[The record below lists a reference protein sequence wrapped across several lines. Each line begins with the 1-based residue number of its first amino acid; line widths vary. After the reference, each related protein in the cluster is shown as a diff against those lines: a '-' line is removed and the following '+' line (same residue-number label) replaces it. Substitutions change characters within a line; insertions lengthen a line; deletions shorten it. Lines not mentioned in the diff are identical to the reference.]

1 MSFRGRPAD
10 EEFPFTETLAA
21 AAGGA
26 TGADM
31 GPCPIRRCGRGL
43 AALSGS
49 EIAQT
54 PDFQDFAMQDYS
66 PSASVENAI
75 ALQKFGVGQPV
86 LRKEDDTLVRGK
98 GKYTDDFDLPGQ
110 AYAWFVRSSH
120 AHGIIKGIDTSAAKA
135 MPGVLGVW
143 TGADL
148 VSAGYGPYTCG
159 LPLKSRDG
167 TPLLQTNRTALMS
180 DKVRYVGDPAAFVVA
195 ETLAQARD
203 AAEAVVLDI
212 EPLPAVTEAAEAAK
226 PGAPQLYGH
235 IPNNV
240 ALDYH
245 YGDAAKVEAAFA
257 GAAHVTKLDITN
269 TRVAV
274 VAMEPR
280 AALAS
285 YDKTSERYTIQ
296 VPTQG
301 VAGNR
306 TNLAKNL
313 LRVANDKVHLLTA
326 NVGGSFGMKNINYPE
341 YICILHAAKSLGRPV
356 KWTDERSTSFL
367 SDSHGRAQQIH
378 AELALDAEGK
388 FLAVKVSG
396 YGNLGAYITGVA
408 PSPLSLNVGKNISS
422 VYRTPLLSV
431 DIKTVL
437 TNTTLMGAYRG
448 AGRPEANYFM
458 ERLIDRAA
466 DEMGINRLTLR
477 KRNFI
482 KPAQMPFAASS
493 GVTYDSGDFHGVFN
507 KALEISDHAGFA
519 KRKKESR
526 KRGKLRGIAV
536 GSYLEVTAPPGVELG
551 KIVFEDDGSV
561 KLITG
566 TLDYGQGHATPF
578 AQVMADQLGVP
589 FEAVKLE
596 QGDSDLVH
604 TGNGTGGSRSIT
616 ASGMAIVE
624 ASKLVIEKGK
634 KAAAHLMEAA
644 EGDIEFAKGR
654 FTIAG
659 TDRSI
664 DIMELARRLRE
675 GKMPDGVPSSLDVD
689 HTTKEV
695 PSTFP
700 NGCHVAE
707 VEIDPE
713 TGVMQIVRYTGV
725 NDFGTIV
732 NPMLVAGQLHG
743 GVAQGIGQALMEKV
757 SYDSSGQPI
766 TGSFMDYAMP
776 RAEDIPMMAV
786 GDHPVPAKSNPLGT
800 KGCGEAGCAGSLST
814 IVNAALDALSEFG
827 IAHIDMPLT
836 SERIWRAIQDAKAK
850 VA

>member
-1 MSFRGRPAD
+1 
-10 EEFPFTETLAA
+10 
-21 AAGGA
+21 
-26 TGADM
+26 
-31 GPCPIRRCGRGL
+31 
-43 AALSGS
+43 
-49 EIAQT
+49 
-54 PDFQDFAMQDYS
+54 MQDQTS
-66 PSASVENAI
+66 SSSRENAI
-75 ALQKFGVGQPV
+75 ALQKYGVGQPV
-86 LRKEDDTLVRGK
+86 RRKEDDTLVRGK
-98 GKYTDDFDLPGQ
+98 GKYTDDFNLPGQ
-110 AYAWFVRSSH
+110 AYAWIVRSSH
-120 AHGIIKGIDTSAAKA
+120 AHGIIRRIDTSAAKA

-143 TGADL
+143 SGADL
-148 VSAGYGPYTCG
+148 ASANYGPFTCG

-167 TPLLQTNRTALMS
+167 TPLLQTNRAALVT
-180 DKVRYVGDPAAFVVA
+180 DKVRYVGDPVAFVVA

-203 AAEAVVLDI
+203 AGEAIMIDI
-212 EPLPAVTEAAEAAK
+212 DPLPAVTDPEEAAK
-226 PGAPQLYGH
+226 PGAPQLYDH

-245 YGDAAKVEAAFA
+245 YGDAAKVEAVFA
-257 GAAHVTKLDITN
+257 SAAHVAKLDIVN

-280 AALAS
+280 AGLAS
-285 YDKTSERYTIQ
+285 YDKSSDRYTIH

-306 TNLAKNL
+306 TNLAKNIL
-313 LRVANDKVHLLTA
+313 KVPDEKVHLLTP

-341 YICILHAAKSLGRPV
+341 YVCILHAAKALGRPV

-367 SDSHGRAQQIH
+367 ADSHGRAQNIH
-378 AELALDAEGK
+378 CELALDSEGK
-388 FLAVKVSG
+388 FLALKISG

-408 PSPLSLNVGKNISS
+408 PIPLSLNVGKNIAS
-422 VYRTPLLSV
+422 VYRTPLMSV

-466 DEMGINRLTLR
+466 EEMGINRLTLR

-493 GVTYDSGDFHGVFN
+493 GVTYDSGDFQGVFN
-507 KALEISDHAGFA
+507 KALEISDHANFA

-526 KRGKLRGIAV
+526 KLGKLRGIAV

-551 KIVFEDDGSV
+551 KIVFENDGSV
-561 KLITG
+561 RLITG
-566 TLDYGQGHATPF
+566 TLDYGQGHASPF
-578 AQVMADQLGVP
+578 AQVLSAQLGVP
-589 FEAVKLE
+589 FESIKLE
-596 QGDSDLVH
+596 QGDSDVVH

-624 ASKLVIEKGK
+624 ASNRVIEKGK
-634 KAAAHLMEAA
+634 RAAAHLMEAA
-644 EGDIEFAKGR
+644 EADIEFSQGR

-664 DIMELARRLRE
+664 DIVELAQRLRQ

-689 HTTKEV
+689 HTTEAV

-707 VEIDPE
+707 VEIDPD
-713 TGVMQIVRYTGV
+713 TGIVQIVRYTGV
-725 NDFGTIV
+725 NDFGTII
-732 NPMLVAGQLHG
+732 NPLLVAGQMHG
-743 GVAQGIGQALMEKV
+743 GVAQGIGQALMECV
-757 SYDSSGQPI
+757 SYDASGQPI

-800 KGCGEAGCAGSLST
+800 KGCGEAGCAGSLSV
-814 IVNAALDALSEFG
+814 IVNAVVDALSEYG
-827 IAHIDMPLT
+827 ITHIDMPLT
-836 SERIWRAIQDAKAK
+836 PERVWRAIEDAKKKA
-850 VA
+850 A

>member
-1 MSFRGRPAD
+1 
-10 EEFPFTETLAA
+10 
-21 AAGGA
+21 
-26 TGADM
+26 
-31 GPCPIRRCGRGL
+31 
-43 AALSGS
+43 
-49 EIAQT
+49 
-54 PDFQDFAMQDYS
+54 MQDHTS
-66 PSASVENAI
+66 PGSLENAI
-75 ALQKFGVGQPV
+75 ALQKYGVGQPV
-86 LRKEDDTLVRGK
+86 RRKEDDTLVRGK
-98 GKYTDDFDLPGQ
+98 GKYTDDFQLPRQ
-110 AYAWFVRSSH
+110 TYAWIVRSSH
-120 AHGIIKGIDTSAAKA
+120 AHGVLRGIDASAAKA

-143 TGADL
+143 TGTDL
-148 VSAGYGPYTCG
+148 VAAGYGPFTCA

-167 TPLLQTNRTALMS
+167 TPLHQTNRTALMT
-180 DKVRYVGDPAAFVVA
+180 DKVRYVGDPVAFVVA
-195 ETLAQARD
+195 ETLVQARD
-203 AAEAVVLDI
+203 AAEAVEVDI
-212 EPLPAVTEAAEAAK
+212 DPLPSVTDPEEAAQ
-226 PGAPQLYGH
+226 PGAPQLYDH

-245 YGDAAKVEAAFA
+245 FGDTEKVETAFRN
-257 GAAHVTKLDITN
+257 AAHVTKLDILN

-285 YDKTSERYTIQ
+285 YDKASERFTIQ

-301 VAGNR
+301 VAANR
-306 TNLAKNL
+306 IGLAKNIL
-313 LRVANDKVHLLTA
+313 KVPNDKVHLLTA

-341 YICILHAAKSLGRPV
+341 YVCILHAAKALGRPV

-367 SDSHGRAQQIH
+367 SDSHGRAQKVH
-378 AELALDAEGK
+378 CELALDAEGT
-388 FLAVKVSG
+388 FLAVKISG

-408 PSPLSLNVGKNISS
+408 PQPLSLNIGKNLGS
-422 VYRTPLLSV
+422 VYRTPAMTV

-493 GVTYDSGDFHGVFN
+493 GVTYDSGDFQGVFD
-507 KALEISDHAGFA
+507 KALDISDHANFA
-519 KRKKESR
+519 RRRKESR

-536 GSYLEVTAPPGVELG
+536 GSYLEVTAPPNVELG

-561 KLITG
+561 KIITG

-578 AQVMADQLGVP
+578 AQVLATHLGVP
-589 FEAVKLE
+589 FERIKLE

-624 ASKLVIEKGK
+624 ASKLIVEKGK
-634 KAAAHLMEAA
+634 RAAAHLMEAA
-644 EGDIEFAKGR
+644 EGDIEFAGGR

-664 DIMELARRLRE
+664 DIMELAKRVRD
-675 GKMPDGVPSSLDVD
+675 GKMPEDVPSSLDVD
-689 HTTKEV
+689 HTSGPV

-707 VEIDPE
+707 VEIDPA
-713 TGVMQIVRYTGV
+713 TGVVEIVRYTGV
-725 NDFGTIV
+725 NDFGTVV

-743 GVAQGIGQALMEKV
+743 GVAQGIGQAFMECV
-757 SYDSSGQPI
+757 SYDANGQPI
-766 TGSFMDYAMP
+766 TGSFMDYALP
-776 RAEDIPMMAV
+776 RAEDIPLMQI

-814 IVNAALDALSEFG
+814 LTNAVLDALSELG
-827 IAHIDMPLT
+827 ITHIDMPLT
-836 SERIWRAIQDAKAK
+836 PERVWRAIRDAKAK

>member
-1 MSFRGRPAD
+1 M
-10 EEFPFTETLAA
+10 
-21 AAGGA
+21 
-26 TGADM
+26 
-31 GPCPIRRCGRGL
+31 
-43 AALSGS
+43 
-49 EIAQT
+49 
-54 PDFQDFAMQDYS
+54 QDFTSSNAQD
-66 PSASVENAI
+66 NAI

-86 LRKEDDTLVRGK
+86 RRKEDDTLVRGK
-98 GKYTDDFDLPGQ
+98 GKYTDDFSLPGQ
-110 AYAWFVRSSH
+110 VYAWIVRSSH
-120 AHGIIKGIDTSAAKA
+120 AHGIIRGIDTEAAKA

-148 VSAGYGPYTCG
+148 ASADYGPYTCG

-167 TPLLQTNRTALMS
+167 SPLLQTNRAALVS
-180 DKVRYVGDPAAFVVA
+180 DKVRFVGDPVAFVVA

-203 AAEAVVLDI
+203 AGEAVVLDI
-212 EPLPAVTEAAEAAK
+212 DPLPSVTSAEEAAK
-226 PGAPQLYGH
+226 PGAPQLYDH

-245 YGDAAKVEAAFA
+245 FGDAAKVEAAFA
-257 GAAHVTKLDITN
+257 EAAHVTRLDIVN

-285 YDKTSERYTIQ
+285 YDKASERYTIQ

-306 TNLAKNL
+306 AMLAKNL
-313 LRVANDKVHLLTA
+313 LKVPNEKVHLLTA

-341 YICILHAAKSLGRPV
+341 YICILHAAKALGRPV

-378 AELALDAEGK
+378 CELALDREGR

-408 PSPLSLNVGKNISS
+408 PIPLSMNIGKNLAS
-422 VYRTPLLSV
+422 VYRTPLMSI

-466 DEMGINRLTLR
+466 DEMGIDRLTLR

-493 GVTYDSGDFHGVFN
+493 GVTYDSGDFHGVFS

-526 KRGKLRGIAV
+526 KRGLLRGIAI

-561 KLITG
+561 RLITG

-578 AQVMADQLGVP
+578 AQVLCAELGVP
-589 FEAVKLE
+589 FESVKLE
-596 QGDSDLVH
+596 QGDSDIVH

-624 ASKLVIEKGK
+624 ASKLIIEKGK
-634 KAAAHLMEAA
+634 RAAAHLMEAS
-644 EGDIEFAKGR
+644 EGDIEFGHGR

-664 DIMELARRLRE
+664 DIIELARRLRE
-675 GKMPDGVPSSLDVD
+675 GKMPEGVPSSLDVD
-689 HTTKEV
+689 HTTEGV

-713 TGVMQIVRYTGV
+713 TGIVQIVRYTGV

-743 GVAQGIGQALMEKV
+743 GVAQGIGQALMECV
-757 SYDSSGQPI
+757 SYDLNGQPI

-776 RAEDIPMMAV
+776 RAGDIPLMAV

-814 IVNAALDALSEFG
+814 IVNAVIDALSEFG
-827 IAHIDMPLT
+827 IGHIDMPLT
-836 SERIWRAIQDAKAK
+836 PERVWRAIQDAKAK

>member
-1 MSFRGRPAD
+1 
-10 EEFPFTETLAA
+10 
-21 AAGGA
+21 
-26 TGADM
+26 
-31 GPCPIRRCGRGL
+31 
-43 AALSGS
+43 
-49 EIAQT
+49 
-54 PDFQDFAMQDYS
+54 
-66 PSASVENAI
+66 
-75 ALQKFGVGQPV
+75 
-86 LRKEDDTLVRGK
+86 
-98 GKYTDDFDLPGQ
+98 
-110 AYAWFVRSSH
+110 
-120 AHGIIKGIDTSAAKA
+120 
-135 MPGVLGVW
+135 
-143 TGADL
+143 
-148 VSAGYGPYTCG
+148 
-159 LPLKSRDG
+159 
-167 TPLLQTNRTALMS
+167 
-180 DKVRYVGDPAAFVVA
+180 
-195 ETLAQARD
+195 
-203 AAEAVVLDI
+203 
-212 EPLPAVTEAAEAAK
+212 
-226 PGAPQLYGH
+226 
-235 IPNNV
+235 V

-245 YGDAAKVEAAFA
+245 YGDAAKVDAAFA
-257 GAAHVTKLDITN
+257 AAAHVTKLDIVN

-280 AALAS
+280 CALAS
-285 YDKTSERYTIQ
+285 YDKASERYTIQ

-313 LRVANDKVHLLTA
+313 LKVPNEKVHLLTA

-341 YICILHAAKSLGRPV
+341 YICILHAAKTLGRPV

-378 AELALDAEGK
+378 CELALDAEGQ
-388 FLAVKVSG
+388 FLAVKVQG

-408 PSPLSLNVGKNISS
+408 PSPLSLNVGKNLAS
-422 VYRTPLLSV
+422 VYRTPLMTV

-493 GVTYDSGDFHGVFN
+493 GVTYDSGDFLGVFS
-507 KALEISDHAGFA
+507 KALEISDHANFV

-526 KRGKLRGIAV
+526 KQGKLRGIAV

-551 KIVFEDDGSV
+551 KIVFEDDGAV

-578 AQVMADQLGVP
+578 AQVMSEQLGVP
-589 FEAVKLE
+589 FEAIKLE
-596 QGDSDLVH
+596 QGDSDVVH

-664 DIMELARRLRE
+664 DIMELSRRLRE

-707 VEIDPE
+707 VEIDPD
-713 TGVMQIVRYTGV
+713 TGVVHIVRYTGV

-732 NPMLVAGQLHG
+732 NPMIVAGQMHG
-743 GVAQGIGQALMEKV
+743 GVAQGIGQALMEQV
-757 SYDSSGQPI
+757 SYDENGQPI
-766 TGSFMDYAMP
+766 TGSFMDYALP
-776 RAEDIPMMAV
+776 RAEDIPLMAV
-786 GDHPVPAKSNPLGT
+786 GDHPVLAKSNPLGT
-800 KGCGEAGCAGSLST
+800 KGCGEAGCAGSLCT
-814 IVNAALDALSEFG
+814 IVNAVVDALSELG
-827 IAHIDMPLT
+827 ITHIDMPLT
-836 SERIWRAIQDAKAK
+836 SERVWRAIQDAKAK
-850 VA
+850 KVA

>member
-1 MSFRGRPAD
+1 
-10 EEFPFTETLAA
+10 
-21 AAGGA
+21 
-26 TGADM
+26 
-31 GPCPIRRCGRGL
+31 
-43 AALSGS
+43 
-49 EIAQT
+49 
-54 PDFQDFAMQDYS
+54 MQDHTP
-66 PSASVENAI
+66 PSSLENAI

-86 LRKEDDTLVRGK
+86 RRKEDDTLVRGK
-98 GKYTDDFDLPGQ
+98 GKYTDDFNLRGQ
-110 AYAWFVRSSH
+110 AYAFIVRSSH
-120 AHGIIKGIDTSAAKA
+120 AHGIIRGIDTAAAKA

-143 TGADL
+143 TGTDFA
-148 VSAGYGPYTCG
+148 AANYGPFTCA

-167 TPLLQTNRTALMS
+167 TPLLQTNRIALMT
-180 DKVRYVGDPAAFVVA
+180 DKVRYVGDPVAFVVA
-195 ETLAQARD
+195 ETPAQARD
-203 AAEAVVLDI
+203 AAEAVAVDI
-212 EPLPAVTEAAEAAK
+212 DPLPAVTDPEQAAK
-226 PGAPQLYGH
+226 PGAPQLYDH

-245 YGDAAKVEAAFA
+245 YGDAAKVEAAFKS
-257 GAAHVTKLDITN
+257 AAHVTKLDIVN

-285 YDKTSERYTIQ
+285 YDRASERYTIQ

-301 VAGNR
+301 VAAN
-306 TNLAKNL
+306 TINLAKNIL
-313 LRVANDKVHLLTA
+313 KVSKEKVHLLTA

-341 YICILHAAKSLGRPV
+341 YVCILHAAKALGRPV

-367 SDSHGRAQQIH
+367 SDSHGRALKIH
-378 AELALDAEGK
+378 CELALDAEGK
-388 FLAVKVSG
+388 FLALKVSG
-396 YGNLGAYITGVA
+396 HGNLGAYITGVA
-408 PSPLSLNVGKNISS
+408 PQPLSLNIGKNIAS
-422 VYRTPLLSV
+422 VYRTPV
-431 DIKTVL
+431 MTIDIKTVL

-466 DEMGINRLTLR
+466 DELGINRLTLR

-482 KPAQMPFAASS
+482 KAAQMPFNASS
-493 GVTYDSGDFHGVFN
+493 GMVYDSGDFQGVFN
-507 KALEISDHAGFA
+507 KALEISDHANFA
-519 KRKKESR
+519 RRKKESR

-578 AQVMADQLGVP
+578 AQVLSAQLGVP
-589 FEAVKLE
+589 FESVKLV

-624 ASKLVIEKGK
+624 ASRLVIEKGRR
-634 KAAAHLMEAA
+634 AAAHLMEAA
-644 EGDIEFAKGR
+644 EGDIEFANGR

-664 DIMELARRLRE
+664 DIIELARRLRE
-675 GKMPDGVPSSLDVD
+675 GKMPEGVPSSLDVD
-689 HTTKEV
+689 HTTEAV

-713 TGVMQIVRYTGV
+713 TGIVQIVRYTGV

-743 GVAQGIGQALMEKV
+743 GVAQGIGQAFMECV
-757 SYDSSGQPI
+757 SYDENGQPI
-766 TGSFMDYAMP
+766 TGSFMDYALP
-776 RAEDIPMMAV
+776 RADDIPLMEV

-800 KGCGEAGCAGSLST
+800 KGCGEAGCAGSLAT
-814 IVNAALDALSEFG
+814 LVNAVLDALSDYG
-827 IAHIDMPLT
+827 IKHIDMPLT
-836 SERIWRAIQDAKAK
+836 PERVWRAIRDAKK

>member
-1 MSFRGRPAD
+1 MSFPGLERPTRNVCFGND
-10 EEFPFTETLAA
+10 SSSGKDGGK
-21 AAGGA
+21 GGA
-26 TGADM
+26 ATLHGIIPKQTLWPPKAWSI
-31 GPCPIRRCGRGL
+31 GVKAGKLQKNRPF
-43 AALSGS
+43 SGFS
-49 EIAQT
+49 
-54 PDFQDFAMQDYS
+54 MQDHTS
-66 PSASVENAI
+66 PSSLENAI
-75 ALQKFGVGQPV
+75 ALQKYGVGQPV
-86 LRKEDDTLVRGK
+86 HRKEDDTLVRGK
-98 GKYTDDFDLPGQ
+98 GKYTDDFQLPGQ
-110 AYAWFVRSSH
+110 AYAWIVRSSH
-120 AHGIIKGIDTSAAKA
+120 AHGVLRGIDTSTAKA

-143 TGADL
+143 TGTDL
-148 VSAGYGPYTCG
+148 VAAGYGPFTCA

-167 TPLLQTNRTALMS
+167 TPLHQTNRTALMT
-180 DKVRYVGDPAAFVVA
+180 DKVRYVGDPVAFVVA
-195 ETLAQARD
+195 ETLVQARD
-203 AAEAVVLDI
+203 AAEAVELDI
-212 EPLPAVTEAAEAAK
+212 DPLPAVTDPEEATQ
-226 PGAPQLYGH
+226 PGAPQLYDH

-245 YGDAAKVEAAFA
+245 FGDAEKVETAFKN
-257 GAAHVTKLDITN
+257 AAHVTKLDILN

-285 YDKTSERYTIQ
+285 YDKATERFTIQ

-301 VAGNR
+301 VAANR
-306 TNLAKNL
+306 VGLAKNIL
-313 LRVANDKVHLLTA
+313 KVPNDKVHLLTA

-341 YICILHAAKSLGRPV
+341 YVCILHAAKALGRPV

-367 SDSHGRAQQIH
+367 SDSHGRAQKVH
-378 AELALDAEGK
+378 CELALDVDGK
-388 FLAVKVSG
+388 FLAVKISG

-408 PSPLSLNVGKNISS
+408 PQPLSLNIGKNLGS
-422 VYRTPLLSV
+422 VYRTPAMTV

-493 GVTYDSGDFHGVFN
+493 GVTYDSGDFQGVFD
-507 KALEISDHAGFA
+507 KALDISDHANFA

-536 GSYLEVTAPPGVELG
+536 GSYLEVTAPPNVELG

-561 KLITG
+561 KIITG

-578 AQVMADQLGVP
+578 AQVLATHLGVP
-589 FEAVKLE
+589 FERIKLE

-624 ASKLVIEKGK
+624 ASKLIVEKGK
-634 KAAAHLMEAA
+634 RAAAHLMEAA
-644 EGDIEFAKGR
+644 EGDIEFSGGQ

-664 DIMELARRLRE
+664 DIMELAKRVR
-675 GKMPDGVPSSLDVD
+675 DGEMPSSTQCWSRVSCMAASRRASDRPSWNASA
-689 HTTKEV
+689 TTPTASRSPAHSWIMRCRAPK
-695 PSTFP
+695 TFP
-700 NGCHVAE
+700 
-707 VEIDPE
+707 
-713 TGVMQIVRYTGV
+713 
-725 NDFGTIV
+725 
-732 NPMLVAGQLHG
+732 
-743 GVAQGIGQALMEKV
+743 
-757 SYDSSGQPI
+757 
-766 TGSFMDYAMP
+766 
-776 RAEDIPMMAV
+776 
-786 GDHPVPAKSNPLGT
+786 
-800 KGCGEAGCAGSLST
+800 
-814 IVNAALDALSEFG
+814 
-827 IAHIDMPLT
+827 
-836 SERIWRAIQDAKAK
+836 
-850 VA
+850 

>member
-1 MSFRGRPAD
+1 
-10 EEFPFTETLAA
+10 
-21 AAGGA
+21 
-26 TGADM
+26 
-31 GPCPIRRCGRGL
+31 
-43 AALSGS
+43 
-49 EIAQT
+49 
-54 PDFQDFAMQDYS
+54 MQDQP
-66 PSASVENAI
+66 PSASLENAI
-75 ALQKFGVGQPV
+75 ALQKYGVGQPIR
-86 LRKEDDTLVRGK
+86 RKEDETLVRGK

-110 AYAWFVRSSH
+110 AYAWIVRSSH
-120 AHGIIKGIDTSAAKA
+120 AHGIIRSIDTSAAKA

-148 VSAGYGPYTCG
+148 VAADYGPYTCG

-167 TPLLQTNRTALMS
+167 TPLLQTNRPALVS
-180 DKVRYVGDPAAFVVA
+180 DKVRFVGDPVAFVVA

-203 AAEAVVLDI
+203 AGEAVVLDI
-212 EPLPAVTEAAEAAK
+212 EPLPAVTEPAEAAK
-226 PGAPQLYGH
+226 PGAPQLYDH

-257 GAAHVTKLDITN
+257 AAAHVTKLDMVN

-285 YDKTSERYTIQ
+285 YDKASERYTIQ

-306 TNLAKNL
+306 QNLAKNIL
-313 LRVANDKVHLLTA
+313 KVPNEKVHLLTS

-341 YICILHAAKSLGRPV
+341 YLCILHAAKALGRPV
-356 KWTDERSTSFL
+356 RWTDERSTSFL

-378 AELALDAEGK
+378 CELALDAEGK

-408 PSPLSLNVGKNISS
+408 PIPLSLNVSRNISS

-448 AGRPEANYFM
+448 AGRPEANYYM

-482 KPAQMPFAASS
+482 KPAQMPFTASS
-493 GVTYDSGDFHGVFN
+493 GITYDSGDFQAVFS
-507 KALEISDHAGFA
+507 KALEISDHANFA
-519 KRKKESR
+519 RRKKESR

-551 KIVFEDDGSV
+551 KIVFEADGV
-561 KLITG
+561 VRLITG

-578 AQVMADQLGVP
+578 AQVLCAQLGVP
-589 FEAVKLE
+589 FESVRLE
-596 QGDSDLVH
+596 QGDSDIVH

-634 KAAAHLMEAA
+634 RAAAHLMEAA
-644 EGDIEFAKGR
+644 EGDIEFGNGR

-664 DIMELARRLRE
+664 DIIELAKRMRE
-675 GKMPDGVPSSLDVD
+675 GKMPEGVPDTLDVD
-689 HTTKEV
+689 HTTEAV

-713 TGVMQIVRYTGV
+713 TGIVRIVRYTGV

-732 NPMLVAGQLHG
+732 NPLLVAGQLHG
-743 GVAQGIGQALMEKV
+743 GVAQGIGQALMEEV
-757 SYDSSGQPI
+757 SYDGSGQPI
-766 TGSFMDYAMP
+766 TGSFMDYALP
-776 RAEDIPMMAV
+776 RAEDIPAMEV

-800 KGCGEAGCAGSLST
+800 KGCGEAGCAGSLSCL
-814 IVNAALDALSEFG
+814 VNAVLDALAEYG
-827 IAHIDMPLT
+827 IKHIDMPLT
-836 SERIWRAIQDAKAK
+836 PERVWRAIKDAKK

>member
-1 MSFRGRPAD
+1 MPNQ
-10 EEFPFTETLAA
+10 
-21 AAGGA
+21 
-26 TGADM
+26 
-31 GPCPIRRCGRGL
+31 
-43 AALSGS
+43 ALSPGHRCVIS
-49 EIAQT
+49 SKAAKSRKIEHFRDIS
-54 PDFQDFAMQDYS
+54 MQDHTS
-66 PSASVENAI
+66 SSSLENAI
-75 ALQKFGVGQPV
+75 AVQKYGVGQPV
-86 LRKEDDTLVRGK
+86 RRKEDDTLVRGK
-98 GKYTDDFDLPGQ
+98 GKYTDDFNLPGQ
-110 AYAWFVRSSH
+110 AYAWIVRSSH
-120 AHGIIKGIDTSAAKA
+120 AHGILRGIDTTAARKV
-135 MPGVLGVW
+135 PGVLGVW
-143 TGADL
+143 TGTDL
-148 VSAGYGPYTCG
+148 SAANYGPFTCG
-159 LPLKSRDG
+159 LPLKNRDG
-167 TPLLQTNRTALMS
+167 TPLLQTNRTALMT
-180 DKVRYVGDPAAFVVA
+180 DKVRYVGDPVAFVVA
-195 ETLAQARD
+195 TTLAQARD
-203 AAEAVVLDI
+203 AGEAVVLDI
-212 EPLPAVTEAAEAAK
+212 DPLPAVTDPAEAAQ
-226 PGAPQLYGH
+226 PGAPQLYDH

-245 YGDAAKVEAAFA
+245 FGDAAKVEAAFA
-257 GAAHVTKLDITN
+257 SAAHVTKLDITN

-285 YDKTSERYTIQ
+285 YDKASERYTIQ

-306 TNLAKNL
+306 ANLAKNL
-313 LRVANDKVHLLTA
+313 KVPNEKVHLLTA

-341 YICILHAAKSLGRPV
+341 YMCILYAAKLLGRPV

-378 AELALDAEGK
+378 AELALDAEGR
-388 FLAVKVSG
+388 FLAVRLSG

-408 PSPLSLNVGKNISS
+408 PGPLSLNTGKNLAS
-422 VYRTPLLSV
+422 VYRTPLMTV

-448 AGRPEANYFM
+448 AGRPEANYYM

-482 KPAQMPFAASS
+482 KSAQMPFSASS
-493 GVTYDSGDFHGVFN
+493 GVTYDSGDFQGVFN
-507 KALEISDHAGFA
+507 KALEISDHANFA

-526 KRGKLRGIAV
+526 KKGKLRGVAI

-551 KIVFEDDGSV
+551 KLMFEADGSV

-566 TLDYGQGHATPF
+566 TLDYGQGHASAF
-578 AQVMADQLGVP
+578 AQVLCAQLGVP
-589 FEAVKLE
+589 FESVKLE
-596 QGDSDLVH
+596 QGDSDIVH

-616 ASGMAIVE
+616 ASSMAIIE

-634 KAAAHLMEAA
+634 RAAAHLMEAA
-644 EGDIEFAKGR
+644 EGDIEFGGGR

-664 DIMELARRLRE
+664 DIIELAKRMRE
-675 GKMPDGVPSSLDVD
+675 GKLPDGVPDTLDVD
-689 HTTKEV
+689 HTSEPV

-707 VEIDPE
+707 VEIDPD
-713 TGVMQIVRYTGV
+713 TGVVQIVRYTGV

-743 GVAQGIGQALMEKV
+743 GVAQGIGQALMECV

-776 RAEDIPMMAV
+776 RAEDIPMMEI

-814 IVNAALDALSEFG
+814 IVNAVVDALSDYG

-836 SERIWRAIQDAKAK
+836 RERVWRAIQDAKTK

>member
-1 MSFRGRPAD
+1 
-10 EEFPFTETLAA
+10 
-21 AAGGA
+21 
-26 TGADM
+26 
-31 GPCPIRRCGRGL
+31 
-43 AALSGS
+43 
-49 EIAQT
+49 
-54 PDFQDFAMQDYS
+54 MQDHTS
-66 PSASVENAI
+66 TSSLENAI
-75 ALQKFGVGQPV
+75 AVQKYGVGQPV
-86 LRKEDDTLVRGK
+86 RRKEDDTLVRGK
-98 GKYTDDFDLPGQ
+98 GKYTDDFNLPGQ
-110 AYAWFVRSSH
+110 VYAFIVRSSH
-120 AHGIIKGIDTSAAKA
+120 AHGIIRGIDTAAAKT

-143 TGADL
+143 TGSDFAA
-148 VSAGYGPYTCG
+148 AGYGPFTCA

-167 TPLLQTNRTALMS
+167 TPLLQTNRIALMT
-180 DKVRYVGDPAAFVVA
+180 DKVRYVGDPVAFVVA

-203 AAEAVVLDI
+203 AAEAVVVDI
-212 EPLPAVTEAAEAAK
+212 DPLPAVTDPEEAAT
-226 PGAPQLYGH
+226 PGAPQLYDH

-240 ALDYH
+240 PLDYH
-245 YGDAAKVEAAFA
+245 FGDAAKVEAAFT
-257 GAAHVTKLDITN
+257 GAAHVTKLDIVN

-285 YDKTSERYTIQ
+285 YDEATERFTIQ

-301 VAGNR
+301 VAANR
-306 TNLAKNL
+306 INLAKNIL
-313 LRVANDKVHLLTA
+313 KVPNEKVHLLTA

-341 YICILHAAKSLGRPV
+341 YVCILHAAKALGRTV

-367 SDSHGRAQQIH
+367 SDSHGRAQKIH
-378 AELALDAEGK
+378 CELALDGEGK

-408 PSPLSLNVGKNISS
+408 PQPLSLNIGKNLSS
-422 VYRTPLLSV
+422 VYRTPLMTV

-482 KPAQMPFAASS
+482 KPTQMPFSASS
-493 GVTYDSGDFHGVFN
+493 GMTYDSGDFQGVFN
-507 KALEISDHAGFA
+507 KALEISDHANFA
-519 KRKKESR
+519 RRKKQSR

-551 KIVFEDDGSV
+551 KLVFEDDGSV
-561 KLITG
+561 TLITG

-578 AQVMADQLGVP
+578 AQVLSAQLGVP
-589 FEAVKLE
+589 FDSIKLI

-624 ASKLVIEKGK
+624 ASRLVIEKGK
-634 KAAAHLMEAA
+634 RAAAHLMEAS
-644 EGDIEFAKGR
+644 EGDIEFADGR

-664 DIMELARRLRE
+664 GIIDLARRLRE
-675 GKMPDGVPSSLDVD
+675 GKMPEGVPSSLDVD
-689 HTTKEV
+689 HTTEPV

-707 VEIDPE
+707 VEIDPQ
-713 TGVMQIVRYTGV
+713 TGIVRIVRYTGV

-743 GVAQGIGQALMEKV
+743 GVAQGIGQALMECV
-757 SYDSSGQPI
+757 SYDESGQPI
-766 TGSFMDYAMP
+766 TGSFMDYALP
-776 RAEDIPMMAV
+776 RAEDIPLMEI

-814 IVNAALDALSEFG
+814 LVNAVLDALSEYG
-827 IAHIDMPLT
+827 ITHIDMPLT
-836 SERIWRAIQDAKAK
+836 PERVWRAIRDAQA
-850 VA
+850 A

>member
-1 MSFRGRPAD
+1 
-10 EEFPFTETLAA
+10 
-21 AAGGA
+21 
-26 TGADM
+26 
-31 GPCPIRRCGRGL
+31 
-43 AALSGS
+43 
-49 EIAQT
+49 
-54 PDFQDFAMQDYS
+54 MQDLTS
-66 PSASVENAI
+66 STSQETAI
-75 ALQKFGVGQPV
+75 ALQKYGVGQPV
-86 LRKEDDTLVRGK
+86 RRKEDDTLVRGK
-98 GKYTDDFDLPGQ
+98 GKYTDDFNLPRQ
-110 AYAWFVRSSH
+110 TYAWIVRSSH
-120 AHGIIKGIDTSAAKA
+120 AHGIIRGIDTKAAKA
-135 MPGVLGVW
+135 MPGVLGIW
-143 TGADL
+143 TGTDL
-148 VSAGYGPYTCG
+148 AAAGYGPFTCG

-167 TPLLQTNRTALMS
+167 TPLLQTNRTALMT
-180 DKVRYVGDPAAFVVA
+180 DKVRYVGDPVAFVVA

-203 AAEAVVLDI
+203 AGEAVVVDI
-212 EPLPAVTEAAEAAK
+212 DPLPAVTDPEEAAK
-226 PGAPQLYGH
+226 PGAPQLYDH

-245 YGDAAKVEAAFA
+245 FGDSAKVEAAFKS
-257 GAAHVTKLDITN
+257 AAHVTRLDIVN

-285 YDKTSERYTIQ
+285 YDGPSQRYTIQ

-306 TNLAKNL
+306 LNLAKNIL
-313 LRVANDKVHLLTA
+313 KVPNEKVHLLTA

-341 YICILHAAKSLGRPV
+341 YVCILHAARELGRPV

-367 SDSHGRAQQIH
+367 SDSHGRAQKIH
-378 AELALDAEGK
+378 CELALDHEGK

-408 PSPLSLNVGKNISS
+408 PQPLSLNIGKNLAS
-422 VYRTPLLSV
+422 VYRTPEMCV

-482 KPAQMPFAASS
+482 KSAQMPFNAAS
-493 GVTYDSGDFHGVFN
+493 GMVYDSGDFQGVFN
-507 KALEISDHAGFA
+507 KALEISDYANFA
-519 KRKKESR
+519 RRKKESR
-526 KRGKLRGIAV
+526 KRGRLRGIAI

-551 KIVFEDDGSV
+551 KIMFEDDGSV

-578 AQVMADQLGVP
+578 AQVLSAQLGVP
-589 FEAVKLE
+589 FGSITLE

-624 ASKLVIEKGK
+624 ASRLIIEKGK
-634 KAAAHLMEAA
+634 RAAAHLLEAA
-644 EGDIEFAKGR
+644 EGDIEFANGR

-664 DIMELARRLRE
+664 DIIELARRLRE
-675 GKMPDGVPSSLDVD
+675 GKMPEGVPSSLDVD
-689 HTTKEV
+689 HTTDVV

-700 NGCHVAE
+700 NGCHVSE
-707 VEIDPE
+707 VEIEPE
-713 TGVMQIVRYTGV
+713 TGIVQIVRYTGV

-743 GVAQGIGQALMEKV
+743 GVAQGVGQAFMESV
-757 SYDSSGQPI
+757 SYDASGQPI
-766 TGSFMDYAMP
+766 TGSFMDYALP
-776 RAEDIPMMAV
+776 RAEDIPVMEI

-814 IVNAALDALSEFG
+814 LVNAVLDALSEYG
-827 IAHIDMPLT
+827 ITHIDMPLT
-836 SERIWRAIQDAKAK
+836 PERVWRAIRDAKSKA
-850 VA
+850 A